1 MVNEMRL
8 KLDANRALIDGLTSE
23 KNHLELTL
31 KENKDQKE

>member
-8 KLDANRALIDGLTSE
+8 KIDANRALIDGLTSE

-31 KENKDQKE
+31 KENKD